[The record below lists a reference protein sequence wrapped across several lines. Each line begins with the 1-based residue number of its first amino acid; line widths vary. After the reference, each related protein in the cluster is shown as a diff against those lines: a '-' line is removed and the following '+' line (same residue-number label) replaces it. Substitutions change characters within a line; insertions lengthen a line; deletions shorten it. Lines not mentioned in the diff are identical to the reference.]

1 MTGPFARFLRIEAA
15 AGGLLLCVTI
25 IALALANS
33 PWSTQYLELWETPI
47 GLRWG
52 QLDVTRSL
60 LHWIND
66 GLMTLFFFVI
76 ALELKRELVLG
87 ELRNP
92 RAAALP
98 FFAALGGMLVPVVIY
113 ISILDG
119 QPGVTGWGTV
129 MATDTAFVIGA
140 LALFGKAIPASLRI
154 FLVSLAVFDDVGAIM
169 VVAIAYGDTVDLGA
183 LALAAGCLSIVY
195 FMARIGIR
203 SIPMFFIVGFAVWL
217 SFDASGLHATI
228 AGVILGLMTPARAW
242 VGDERMRT
250 LLGKATDH
258 PRGEHWSGNTTERS
272 DLQIAGRAI
281 EEALSPLE
289 RLEIMLLPWV
299 GFAIMPVFAL
309 ANAGVAFSGLTL
321 NEPVLLAI
329 FAGLVIGKPL
339 GVLLFCWI
347 AVRLRLAEIGAGL
360 DWGFLAAGAMLT
372 GIGFTMS
379 IFIADLAFV
388 HTLIPA
394 AKAGIFAASAA
405 AAIAGLLMLLRRVVR
420 KPATI

>member
-1 MTGPFARFLRIEAA
+1 MTGPFARFLKIEAA
-15 AGGLLLCVTI
+15 AGGLLLCVSI

-33 PWSTQYLELWETPI
+33 PWTTQYLELWETPI

-98 FFAALGGMLVPVVIY
+98 FFAALGGMLVPVLVY

-119 QPGVTGWGTV
+119 QPGASGWGTV

-183 LALAAGCLSIVY
+183 LALAAGFLSIVY
-195 FMARIGIR
+195 IMARIGIR
-203 SIPMFFIVGFAVWL
+203 SIPMFFIVGLAVWL

-242 VGDERMRT
+242 VGDERMRM

-272 DLQIAGRAI
+272 DLQAAGRAI

-309 ANAGVAFSGLTL
+309 ANAGHHP
-321 NEPVLLAI
+321 ER
-329 FAGLVIGKPL
+329 AGIVGDFRWV
-339 GVLLFCWI
+339 GHRQ
-347 AVRLRLAEIGAGL
+347 AVRCLALLLDSGPPSVGGIWRGSRL
-360 DWGFLAAGAMLT
+360 
-372 GIGFTMS
+372 
-379 IFIADLAFV
+379 
-388 HTLIPA
+388 
-394 AKAGIFAASAA
+394 
-405 AAIAGLLMLLRRVVR
+405 GLLDGRCDADWDRVYNVNLHCGFGICPYADPGCQGR
-420 KPATI
+420 NIRCFCGSCNSGATDVAVACRT